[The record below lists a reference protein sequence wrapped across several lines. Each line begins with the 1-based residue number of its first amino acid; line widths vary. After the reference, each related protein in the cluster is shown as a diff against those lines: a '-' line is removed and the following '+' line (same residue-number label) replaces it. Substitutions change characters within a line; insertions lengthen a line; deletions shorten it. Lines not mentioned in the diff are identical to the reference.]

1 MDDLKMKHTLSR
13 WLTCL
18 FLAAALLAGCAEEPS
33 VDAPPESAQTVP
45 EGPVDA
51 AAFAAI
57 RARSRKE
64 ASLPAAVK
72 WEREHVREG
81 GTRFTPIFNACGEK
95 VQEGGDEPFT
105 LLVRLSKDG
114 KPTQLLVSPDTPFA
128 ECFRDGVARL
138 RFPGAPWEGY
148 WLEVVVRQ

>member
-1 MDDLKMKHTLSR
+1 M
-13 WLTCL
+13 
-18 FLAAALLAGCAEEPS
+18 LAAVLLAGCAEEPA
-33 VDAPPESAQTVP
+33 VEAPPPEVAPESSQSAP
-45 EGPVDA
+45 ADA
-51 AAFAAI
+51 ASFEAI

-95 VQEGGDEPFT
+95 VPEGGDETFT

-114 KPTQLLVSPDTPFA
+114 KPTQLLVSPESPFA
-128 ECFRDGVARL
+128 DCFRDGVARL

-148 WLEVVVRQ
+148 WLEVVVRP